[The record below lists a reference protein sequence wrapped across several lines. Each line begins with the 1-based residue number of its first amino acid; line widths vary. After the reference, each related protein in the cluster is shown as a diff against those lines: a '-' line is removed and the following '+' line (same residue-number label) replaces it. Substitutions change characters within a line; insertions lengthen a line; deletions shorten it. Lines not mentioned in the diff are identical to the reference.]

1 MMGIGAGFGARLVAS
16 TRHRR
21 PSRASRATVGR
32 PPRTV
37 ATATDRR
44 AREEFC
50 RTGNQNDPR
59 DDYEAMDHDGGP
71 RRLPRARPAAG
82 SRPAR
87 PTVRTVTR
95 FRHPLAG
102 LAALVVALVALLA
115 PASPASAHAE
125 LTGTEPA
132 EGSVV
137 PTAPSALTLSFG
149 EGVETA
155 LGAVKVLDATGKV
168 LAVGEPTHPGGD
180 QAKVQVALPALADG
194 TYLVSYRVVS
204 ADSHPVQGSFLF
216 SVGKE
221 SAVQPSAAAALAGPA
236 VNRTVG
242 QLFGT
247 TRFVVFLAFVAMAGG
262 FAFVVFFQP
271 DHPRIR
277 TVLVVASV
285 VLVIG
290 SLASLALQGA
300 YAAGAGFGEVLKPD
314 VWRETARTAFG
325 RQVMFRCALGAV
337 GLALALVASQ
347 LTKYWWQMPALL
359 LGPATAATLAFSGHA
374 HTGRATGL
382 GIAADL
388 VHLVALAWWLGGLVV
403 LAAAAFG
410 KGAESHL
417 IARFSPLAFGCVA
430 AVVASGVAQSWRQV
444 GSKDALTST
453 RYGQLLITKVVL
465 VGVLLLAAAVVRR
478 TLHRWTTGTAA
489 ERATAEAGT
498 PAAGTVGAAAVA
510 TAGPAPSLLRRA
522 MLGEIALSL
531 AVLGVTA
538 GLVQTPPAIDQV
550 AAPFN
555 VTLLDQGATANL
567 VVDEVRVGT
576 TGVHLYV
583 TPPGNDLKNRAAEAR
598 LELALPSAGVQPL
611 TIALDAAGPNHFS
624 TEAARF
630 PLKGT
635 WQATL
640 IVRFGEFESH
650 TFTTTIKVR

>member
-1 MMGIGAGFGARLVAS
+1 MGVGATGGGRSGRRLERSYPPWHLRHLS
-16 TRHRR
+16 TRRVADACSR
-21 PSRASRATVGR
+21 PA
-32 PPRTV
+32 P
-37 ATATDRR
+37 
-44 AREEFC
+44 EEFSEG
-50 RTGNQNDPR
+50 GNRNGPH
-59 DDYEAMDHDGGP
+59 DDYEAMDLDGGP
-71 RRLPRARPAAG
+71 WRLPRARPAAG

-87 PTVRTVTR
+87 HTVPSVTR
-95 FRHPLAG
+95 FRRPLAG
-102 LAALVVALVALLA
+102 LAALVVAVFALLA
-115 PASPASAHAE
+115 PATPASAHAE

-137 PTAPSALTLSFG
+137 PTAPDALTLSFG

-155 LGAVKVLDATGKV
+155 LGAVKVLDASGKV
-168 LAVGEPTHPGGD
+168 LVVGEPTHPGGD
-180 QAKVQVALPALADG
+180 QSKVQVSLPSLADG

-221 SAVQPSAAAALAGPA
+221 SAVQPTAAAALAGPA

-247 TRFVVFLAFVAMAGG
+247 TRFVVFLAFVVMAGA

-277 TVLVVASV
+277 TVLVVASI
-285 VLVIG
+285 VLVVG

-325 RQVMFRCALGAV
+325 RQVMFRCALGAL
-337 GLALALVASQ
+337 GLALALVTSQ

-403 LAAAAFG
+403 LAVAAFG

-444 GSKDALTST
+444 GSKEALTST
-453 RYGQLLITKVVL
+453 RYGQLLIVKVVL

-478 TLHRWTTGTAA
+478 TLHRWSVGAPAA
-489 ERATAEAGT
+489 GADSAGAGAVT
-498 PAAGTVGAAAVA
+498 PTAGTVGAAAAA
-510 TAGPAPSLLRRA
+510 TTGAPPSLLRRA

-555 VTLLDQGATANL
+555 VTLLDKGATANL
-567 VVDEVRVGT
+567 VIDEARVGT
-576 TGVHLYV
+576 TGVHVYV

-611 TIALDAAGPNHFS
+611 TIALDAAGPNHFT
-624 TEAARF
+624 TETARF

-640 IVRFGEFESH
+640 VVRFGEFESH
-650 TFTTTIKVR
+650 TFTTTVKVR